1 VFKHTLLIA
10 VTFDGNDN
18 IVILA
23 FAACDIEDEENWVWF
38 LLLLTQDF
46 PGMKVFMSDAD
57 KGITSNRFQA
67 ILARLNA
74 RGSRC
79 LRHMIGNCRESI
91 TSKLS
96 HAQEEHV
103 WKIGKARSG
112 RYYEAKLEPLRIAN
126 PQAATWFDARNST
139 CYREVLLRSS
149 IHVMHAVS

>member
-1 VFKHTLLIA
+1 LIFSDGTFTTSGVFKHTLLIA
-10 VTFDGNDN
+10 VTFDGNNN

-103 WKIGKARSG
+103 WKIGKARLS
-112 RYYEAKLEPLRIAN
+112 RYYEAKLEPLL
-126 PQAATWFDARNST
+126 
-139 CYREVLLRSS
+139 YV
-149 IHVMHAVS
+149 